1 MKLIIRDATVIDSK
15 SPFHN
20 QKVDIQIEN
29 GLLSKIDSKI
39 ENTGNYNEVQLE
51 NLHVSQGW
59 FDSSVSLR

>member
-29 GLLSKIDSKI
+29 GILSKIGSTI

-51 NLHVSQGW
+51 NLHVSQAGLTPA
-59 FDSSVSLR
+59 FL